1 MNILILSTGKP
12 SKYLTD
18 ALTER
23 NHTYECYAPDE
34 LYLLVSD
41 SVNGYDKLFAENT
54 QKEPKKLHLRNF
66 DAVMTRL
73 GGGGEY
79 GLTVLSH
86 IVENLGIYSAQTAS
100 GIKTASNKMWTS
112 QAVSKAG
119 LRSPVT
125 IFAKNPVN
133 IPFLIKA
140 VGGLPCVVKTPYGSQ
155 GTGVVKMENEQQ
167 TKATLELLHGKG
179 IDTLLQKYIEG
190 GGKDYRVIVIGDKVI
205 CTMERSSKDGFKAN
219 LSQGGDGKSVELS
232 QEYKDFA
239 VKASKA
245 IGLDFS
251 GVDIMISDKGGK
263 AYLIEINS
271 NPGTGSID
279 ICKHNWFVDWV
290 KFLESKVASK
300 SNTNQN
306 NNQGVKSFAQWLND
320 GANDARQGK
329 PCIIPTDYNKEIRL
343 AYSNGWDMENK
354 LKL

>member
-12 SKYLTD
+12 SKHLTD

-23 NHTYECYAPDE
+23 KHTYECYAPDE

-41 SVNGYDKLFAENT
+41 SVNGYDKLYAENG
-54 QKEPKKLHLRNF
+54 QKEPKKLHLRGF

-79 GLTVLSH
+79 GLTVLNH
-86 IVENLGIYSAQTAS
+86 ITENLGIYSAQTAD

-112 QAVSKAG
+112 QVVSKAG

-133 IPFLIKA
+133 ISFLIKA

-155 GTGVVKMENEQQ
+155 GSAVVKMENEQQ

-190 GGKDYRVIVIGDKVI
+190 GGKDYRVIVVGDKVI

-219 LSQGGDGKSVELS
+219 LSQGGEGKSVELS
-232 QEYKDFA
+232 QEHKDFA

-251 GVDIMISDKGGK
+251 GVDIMISNTDNK

-271 NPGTGSID
+271 NPGVGSVN
-279 ICKHNWFVDWV
+279 ICKHNWFSDWL
-290 KFLESKVASK
+290 KLIESKVTPTQRPNSEK
-300 SNTNQN
+300 SNEMTND
-306 NNQGVKSFAQWLND
+306 SMILNS
-320 GANDARQGK
+320 GLSALS
-329 PCIIPTDYNKEIRL
+329 DYDKAFHDEINAHRKFLNKIES
-343 AYSNGWDMENK
+343 Y
-354 LKL
+354 

>member
-12 SKYLTD
+12 SKHLTD
-18 ALTER
+18 ALTAR
-23 NHTYECYAPDE
+23 NHTYECYSPDE

-41 SVNGYDKLFAENT
+41 SVNGYDKLFAENG
-54 QKEPKKLHLRNF
+54 QKEPKKLNSRTF

-73 GGGGEY
+73 GNGGEY
-79 GLTVLSH
+79 DLTVLSH
-86 IVENLGIYSAQTAS
+86 ITENLGIYSAQTAN

-133 IPFLIKA
+133 ISFLIKA
-140 VGGLPCVVKTPYGSQ
+140 VGGLPCVVKTPYGSM

-190 GGKDYRVIVIGDKVI
+190 GGKDYRVIVVGDKVV
-205 CTMERSSKDGFKAN
+205 CTMERTSKDGFKSN
-219 LSQGGDGKSVELS
+219 LKQGGEGRNVELS
-232 QEYKDFA
+232 QEHKDFA
-239 VKASKA
+239 IKASKA
-245 IGLDFS
+245 IGLEFS
-251 GVDIMISDKGGK
+251 GVDLMISNTDKK

-279 ICKHNWFVDWV
+279 ICKHNWFVDWI
-290 KFLESKVASK
+290 KLIESKVTPT
-300 SNTNQN
+300 SNTSQ
-306 NNQGVKSFAQWLND
+306 NNQGIKSYAQWVND
-320 GANDARQGK
+320 GYNDARQGK
-329 PCIIPTDYNKEIRL
+329 PCVIPIDCSKEIKL
-343 AYSNGWDMENK
+343 SYSHGWDMVNQNK
-354 LKL
+354 L

>member
-12 SKYLTD
+12 SKHLTD

-23 NHTYECYAPDE
+23 KHTYECYSPDE

-41 SVNGYDKLFAENT
+41 SVNGYDKLFAENG
-54 QKEPKKLHLRNF
+54 QKEPKRLNSRTF

-86 IVENLGIYSAQTAS
+86 ITENLGIYSAQTAN

-112 QAVSKAG
+112 QAVSNAG

-133 IPFLIKA
+133 ISFLIKA

-167 TKATLELLHGKG
+167 TKATLELLHGKD

-190 GGKDYRVIVIGDKVI
+190 GGKDYRVIVVGDKVI

-232 QEYKDFA
+232 QEHKDFA

-245 IGLDFS
+245 IGLEFS
-251 GVDIMISDKGGK
+251 GVDIMISNTDKK

-279 ICKHNWFVDWV
+279 ICKHNWFIDWI
-290 KFLESKVASK
+290 KLIESKVTPT
-300 SNTNQN
+300 SNTSQ
-306 NNQGVKSFAQWLND
+306 NNQGIKSHAQWLND
-320 GANDARQGK
+320 GYNDAKQGK
-329 PCIIPTDYNKEIRL
+329 PCVIPIDCSKEIKL
-343 AYSNGWDMENK
+343 AYSQGWDMVN
-354 LKL
+354 

>member
-12 SKYLTD
+12 SKHLTD
-18 ALTER
+18 ALTQR

-41 SVNGYDKLFAENT
+41 SVNGYDKLFAENG
-54 QKEPKKLHLRNF
+54 QKEPKRLNSRTF

-79 GLTVLSH
+79 GLTVLNH
-86 IVENLGIYSAQTAS
+86 IVENLGIYSAQTAN

-133 IPFLIKA
+133 ISFLIKA

-190 GGKDYRVIVIGDKVI
+190 GGKDYRVIVVGDKVI
-205 CTMERSSKDGFKAN
+205 CTMERTSKDGFKSN
-219 LSQGGDGKSVELS
+219 LKQGGEGRNVELS
-232 QEYKDFA
+232 QEHKDFA

-245 IGLDFS
+245 IGLEFS
-251 GVDIMISDKGGK
+251 GVDLMISNTDKK

-279 ICKHNWFVDWV
+279 ICKHNWFIDWI
-290 KFLESKVASK
+290 KLIESKVTHT
-300 SNTNQN
+300 SNTSQ
-306 NNQGVKSFAQWLND
+306 NNQGIKSFAQWLND

-329 PCIIPTDYNKEIRL
+329 PCIIPIDCSKEIKL
-343 AYSNGWDMENK
+343 AYSQGWDMENK
-354 LKL
+354 NKL